1 MIYMKHIMITKT
13 CSFMKDNFSFSKIP
27 VFFTSALCFLIL
39 LDSCAPSKPSLK
51 KLSVTEPE
59 KVVSKQ
65 DSLLALSKERRPEFV
80 SILSTAHINIARKS
94 ESSGDRK
101 TALKEYK
108 KVLAIDPKNK
118 TARYELLVLEGLSL
132 YKKGSKTSLWDAIE
146 IFSKASMVNQE
157 DGVASYWIAKSY
169 EKKDNKRGNF
179 VPPYDLVK
187 SWKFLNNDKLT
198 NPDYY
203 SNAETVPLDDFKFP
217 AIKLNNVVFPDP
229 LGPIIPVM
237 EPFLIFSEQSDTAAK
252 PPKYLES
259 LSTCRIFESERI
271 ENYTLFNLLRILF
284 RDFSRD
290 R

>member
-13 CSFMKDNFSFSKIP
+13 CSFMKDNFSFSKIS
-27 VFFTSALCFLIL
+27 VFFLSALSFLIL

-51 KLSVTEPE
+51 KLSFTEPE

-94 ESSGDRK
+94 ESSGDRT
-101 TALKEYK
+101 TAIKEYK

-132 YKKGSKTSLWDAIE
+132 YKKGSKTALWDAIE

-169 EKKDNKRGNF
+169 EKKDNKD
-179 VPPYDLVK
+179 YDLIIEAYEDSLNK
-187 SWKFLNNDKLT
+187 ILPEKFRLDAQGSKEEAYKKKKTFNNFWK
-198 NPDYY
+198 
-203 SNAETVPLDDFKFP
+203 
-217 AIKLNNVVFPDP
+217 
-229 LGPIIPVM
+229 
-237 EPFLIFSEQSDTAAK
+237 
-252 PPKYLES
+252 
-259 LSTCRIFESERI
+259 
-271 ENYTLFNLLRILF
+271 
-284 RDFSRD
+284 
-290 R
+290 